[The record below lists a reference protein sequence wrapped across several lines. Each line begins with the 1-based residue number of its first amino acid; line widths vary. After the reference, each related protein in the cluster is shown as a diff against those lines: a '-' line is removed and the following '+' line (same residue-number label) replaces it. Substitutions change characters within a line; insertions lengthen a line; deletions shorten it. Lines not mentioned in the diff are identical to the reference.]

1 MKKYDLSK
9 ITKKLNLSS
18 KFNKIDVVKNRR
30 KLILIRNIFNKN
42 KENDIYR
49 ELKYCKKTTSIC
61 NNLYEKISNLLFFK

>member
-42 KENDIYR
+42 KKAIIESIIKDVGKSKKDAEQNAAI
-49 ELKYCKKTTSIC
+49 ECLKNI
-61 NNLYEKISNLLFFK
+61 N

>member
-42 KENDIYR
+42 KKAIIESIIKDVGKSKKDAEN
-49 ELKYCKKTTSIC
+49 E
-61 NNLYEKISNLLFFK
+61 FK